1 MTEAGV
7 LQLIGQLGFPIVVAL
22 ILLFRYE
29 AAVKEVGIRQELA
42 LRELARQVRINNWL
56 LARQQG
62 VDLRDVERVI
72 INGDGRAPH

>member
-1 MTEAGV
+1 VTEAGV

-29 AAVKEVGIRQELA
+29 AAVKEVGIRQESA

-72 INGDGRAPH
+72 LNGDGRAPH